1 MKLGYAR
8 VSTVDQ
14 NLESQLDA
22 LKAAGCDKI
31 FQEKVTGN
39 GSKQRPELERLID
52 QVREGDAIV
61 VYKLDRLGRSCGK
74 LIALAEELEQRKVEL
89 ISLQEQIDTSGPYG
103 KLVFRI
109 LTALAEMERDVIVER
124 TKAGLQ
130 AARRRGRKGGR
141 PRVPRKD
148 TDRALKLYDQRE
160 YSVKEIEEM
169 TGVKPHTLYRRLK
182 EQRESQ

>member
-1 MKLGYAR
+1 MKFGYAR

-14 NLESQLDA
+14 NLDSQVDE

-31 FQEKVTGN
+31 FTEKVTGN
-39 GSKQRPELERLID
+39 GSKVRPELDRLLD

-74 LIALAEELEQRKVEL
+74 LIALAEELEGRGIEL
-89 ISLQEQIDTSGPYG
+89 ISLQEQIDTTAPYG

-109 LTALAEMERDVIVER
+109 LTALAEMERDIIVER

-148 TDRALKLYDQRE
+148 TDRALKLYE
-160 YSVKEIEEM
+160 LGEHSVKEIEEM

-182 EQRESQ
+182 ERKEA